1 MSEAVNGSRH
11 PSVTVFL
18 PCRDPIFSK
27 SGETA
32 MKRARSSMVRYGIGL
47 RNRFRLL
54 ALLMVTPC
62 IAAAGPSP
70 TWIKQLGGSSYDRF
84 NAVATDAQGNSVVT
98 GHFGQTYGWF
108 ARFDA
113 AGRLLWQTR
122 LNRERPEAWGVA
134 IDTSGNI
141 IVVGETDYPEDAW
154 IEKYTAS
161 GSRLWGRRFNS
172 GRGDNAFRVAVD
184 AANNIYIA
192 GTSGQPTTS
201 NTDALLVKF
210 SPAGTLQ
217 WQKRIGTIDQDTS
230 CNSITVDRSNNI
242 LLVGTAF
249 GPLFGPDPQYND
261 RDAWVAKVDQ
271 NGRTLW
277 GKQISENSSSMYGK
291 AVTTDAQ
298 NNVLMF
304 GQASGRRLPGSTQA
318 GTLFILKFAPNGNR
332 SWVRQFQY
340 PGNSSF
346 QEAIA
351 IATDA
356 NSNVLV
362 AGAIGRSVAGAAAY
376 VRKYDSSGGLLW
388 DSPLSSG
395 EGETA
400 LGVATDSGGN
410 VLVTGLTYG
419 NLGATN
425 QGLNDGFLAKFPPQ

>member
-1 MSEAVNGSRH
+1 
-11 PSVTVFL
+11 
-18 PCRDPIFSK
+18 
-27 SGETA
+27 
-32 MKRARSSMVRYGIGL
+32 MVRYGIGL

-54 ALLMVTPC
+54 ALLLLTHC

-70 TWIKQLGGSSYDRF
+70 TWLKQLGGASYDQFR
-84 NAVATDAQGNSVVT
+84 AVATDAQGNSVVA
-98 GHFGQTYGWF
+98 GQFENTYGWF

-122 LNRERPEAWGVA
+122 LSGEHDEAWGVA
-134 IDTSGNI
+134 IDKSGNI
-141 IVVGETDYPEDAW
+141 IVVGQTVSPQDAW

-161 GSRLWGRRFNS
+161 GRRLWGRRFDS
-172 GRGDNAFRVAVD
+172 GESDDAFRVAVD
-184 AANNIYIA
+184 ASNNIYIA

-201 NTDALLVKF
+201 DTDALLVKF
-210 SPAGTLQ
+210 SPAGTPQ
-217 WQKRIGTIDQDTS
+217 WQKRIGTIDQDTW
-230 CNSITVDRSNNI
+230 CTGIAIDRSNTI
-242 LLVGTAF
+242 LLVGTTL
-249 GPLFGPDPQYND
+249 GPLFGPDPRNAD

-271 NGRTLW
+271 NGGTLW
-277 GKQISENSSSMYGK
+277 GKQISENRNSSNLAYGT
-291 AVTTDAQ
+291 AVATDAQ

-304 GQASGRRLPGSTQA
+304 GEAHNGGVLPGSTQA
-318 GTLFILKFAPNGNR
+318 GKLFILKFAPNGNR
-332 SWVRQFQY
+332 TWVRQFQY
-340 PGNSSF
+340 PVNRGA
-346 QEAIA
+346 QEALA